1 MSIMTLFMVAKIR
14 KPPRYPLI
22 SEWIKKTQ
30 KLSHKKEIMPPV
42 ATWMDLEGIML
53 SEISETETDK
63 Y

>member
-14 KPPRYPLI
+14 KPPRYLLI

-53 SEISETETDK
+53 I
-63 Y
+63 